1 VASRP
6 GSCPAIGW
14 LYAVP
19 RRPAKGADR
28 NRLADI
34 GVDDHQDRIDR
45 SSLPRVTG
53 QCPNALDTRLSFYY

>member
-1 VASRP
+1 M
-6 GSCPAIGW
+6 
-14 LYAVP
+14 
-19 RRPAKGADR
+19 GADR